1 MLRGPGISIGR
12 GGAPVSSSMLCR
24 RRPVRRVETALP
36 FVRHVA
42 TPRQEDIEADQ

>member
-12 GGAPVSSSMLCR
+12 GGAPVSSALLCR
-24 RRPVRRVETALP
+24 RRPRRVETALP